1 LRLSTQ
7 ADDAAGSDAEYFS
20 GYAEREENDMSEEA
34 FIARQPIVDAE
45 QRIVAYE
52 LLFRHR
58 ADADSAQVADDASA
72 GVKVLANA
80 LHNMGAQWVMGEKLA
95 FINMGE
101 KMIHSDLAELLPPER
116 VVFEIL
122 ETVRVT
128 PRLIE
133 RVKEL
138 KQGGYRIALDH
149 FRYVPES
156 EPLLPLADYVKLDF
170 QAHDQG
176 TLSGWVR
183 QIKRHGPKL
192 LAEKVE
198 TPMHYHTARALG
210 FEFFQGYYFARPE
223 NLIAKVINPS
233 YAHVLD
239 LLNRVRKDAEAK
251 EIEGVFKRDPALT
264 FKLLRY
270 INSVGFGLSCEIQS
284 IRHAVAVL
292 GMQQLYRWLTLLLV
306 TAESKNPPALS
317 KTAIVRGRLAER
329 LGAAYMDKAD
339 QDNLFIV
346 GVFSLLPAM
355 LETPMEEI
363 LDKLVLPDSI
373 TDALLNHTGMY
384 GPILKLVEAVEG
396 KDAKRIAALA
406 DELILD
412 SAQVNAAHLEALAWT
427 EQVGV

>member
-1 LRLSTQ
+1 
-7 ADDAAGSDAEYFS
+7 
-20 GYAEREENDMSEEA
+20 MSEEA
-34 FIARQPIVDAE
+34 FIARQPIVDE
-45 QRIVAYE
+45 DQRIVAYE

-58 ADADSAQVADDASA
+58 ADATSAQIVDDASA

-101 KMIHSDLAELLPPER
+101 DMLHSSLSELLPPDK
-116 VVFEIL
+116 VVLEIL
-122 ETVRVT
+122 ETVKAT
-128 PRLIE
+128 PELIE
-133 RVKEL
+133 RVREL
-138 KQGGYRIALDH
+138 RQLGYKMALDD
-149 FRYVPES
+149 FSFEPES
-156 EPLLPLADYVKLDF
+156 EALLEFADYVKLDF
-170 QAHDQG
+170 LAHDEA
-176 TLSGWVR
+176 TLSGWVH
-183 QIKRHGPKL
+183 QIKRYGPKL

-198 TPMHYHTARALG
+198 TPAQYQIALSMG
-210 FEFFQGYYFARPE
+210 FEYFQGYYFARPE

-292 GMQQLYRWLTLLLV
+292 GMRQLYRWLTLLLV
-306 TAESKNPPALS
+306 TAESNNPPALS
-317 KTAIVRGRLAER
+317 RTAIVRGRLAER
-329 LGAAYMDKAD
+329 LGAIYMGKVD

-355 LETPMEEI
+355 LESPMEEI
-363 LDKLVLPDSI
+363 LDRLVLPDNIS
-373 TDALLNHTGMY
+373 DALINHGGMY

-396 KDAKRIAALA
+396 RDAQQIAALA
-406 DELILD
+406 DELVLD

-427 EQVGV
+427 EQMGV